1 MSQPES
7 AFLGAN
13 ARGKTMELEPHI
25 PVVSGRPH
33 EDSPDLPFLDL
44 PSADSRP
51 RLAVRNESA
60 FAETFQQIING
71 LPEQIALVDEDWI
84 ILAVNPAWTRTAAF
98 YGYDQLTP
106 GTNYLGFCEM
116 VAAQGHAP
124 AGLAARGIRDMEGS
138 GEPSFSFVYHGKD
151 RWEGFAFQLCV
162 KRIEVA
168 GRAMYTV
175 TRYDVT
181 ELIRLRQMREE
192 FSHSLIEHQE
202 EERRRMAREVHD
214 STMQLVA
221 SLGLSLGQIKRSKS
235 AKTRTGIVGE
245 MEELV
250 GQIQRELRAV
260 SFLAH
265 PPMVSE
271 LGLAKAVQQ
280 LAGGFGRRT
289 GLDIKVE
296 ADDSL
301 ALSQPAEVAIYRM
314 VQEALS
320 NVHRHA
326 QASEVVIGLHQRR
339 STLHVTIAD
348 NGTGMPARL
357 RTGVGLSSM
366 RERIEE
372 IGGRLMIRAGRPG
385 TILMAS
391 VPLHGEIRAVGDLAI
406 AV

>member
-1 MSQPES
+1 
-7 AFLGAN
+7 
-13 ARGKTMELEPHI
+13 MELKPDNL
-25 PVVSGRPH
+25 VVAGRLH

-44 PSADSRP
+44 PSAEVFPDLVSRDDP
-51 RLAVRNESA
+51 A
-60 FAETFQQIING
+60 FVETFQQIING
-71 LPEQIALVDEDWI
+71 LPEQIALVDEDWTI
-84 ILAVNPAWTRTAAF
+84 VAVNPAWTKTAAF
-98 YGYDQLTP
+98 YDYGELSP
-106 GTNYLGFCEM
+106 GANYLAFCER

-124 AGLAARGIRDMEGS
+124 AGLAAEGIRRMERS

-151 RWEGFAFQLCV
+151 RWEGSAFQLCI

-181 ELIRLRQMREE
+181 ELVHLRQMREE
-192 FSHSLIEHQE
+192 FSHSLIEHQD

-235 AKTRTGIVGE
+235 VKARTGIVGE

-271 LGLAKAVQQ
+271 LGLAKAVRQ
-280 LAGGFGRRT
+280 LAGGFARRT
-289 GLDIKVE
+289 GLDIK
-296 ADDSL
+296 ADVDD
-301 ALSQPAEVAIYRM
+301 ALSLSHPAEVAIYRM
-314 VQEALS
+314 IQEALS
-320 NVHRHA
+320 NAHRHA
-326 QASEVVIGLHQRR
+326 QATEIVIGLHQRR
-339 STLHVTIAD
+339 SMLHVTVAD
-348 NGTGMPARL
+348 NGTGMPANL
-357 RTGVGLSSM
+357 RTGVGLPSM

-385 TILMAS
+385 TILMVS
-391 VPLHGEIRAVGDLAI
+391 VPLHSEIRAVGDLAI

>member
-1 MSQPES
+1 
-7 AFLGAN
+7 
-13 ARGKTMELEPHI
+13 MELEPDTLVI
-25 PVVSGRPH
+25 AGRLH

-44 PSADSRP
+44 PSAEVFAD
-51 RLAVRNESA
+51 LAVRA
-60 FAETFQQIING
+60 DLPFVETFQQIING
-71 LPEQIALVDEDWI
+71 LPEQIALVDEDWT
-84 ILAVNPAWTRTAAF
+84 ILAVNPAWVRTAAF
-98 YGYDQLTP
+98 YGYDQLVP

-116 VAAQGHAP
+116 VAEQGHAP
-124 AGLAARGIRDMEGS
+124 AGLAAKGIRGMARN

-151 RWEGFAFQLCV
+151 RWEGFAFQLCI
-162 KRIEVA
+162 KRIEAA
-168 GRAMYTV
+168 GRTMYTV

-181 ELIRLRQMREE
+181 ELIHLRLMREE
-192 FSHSLIEHQE
+192 FSHSLIEHQD

-221 SLGLSLGQIKRSKS
+221 SLGLSLGQIKRSKNV
-235 AKTRTGIVGE
+235 KTRTGIVGE

-271 LGLAKAVQQ
+271 LGFAKAVRQ

-289 GLDIKVE
+289 GLAIEVDV
-296 ADDSL
+296 DDTLSL
-301 ALSQPAEVAIYRM
+301 SHPAEVAIYRM
-314 VQEALS
+314 IQEALS

-326 QASEVVIGLHQRR
+326 QATEIVIGLHQRR
-339 STLHVTIAD
+339 STLHITIAD
-348 NGTGMPARL
+348 NGTGMPEKL

-391 VPLHGEIRAVGDLAI
+391 LPLHGEIRAVGDLAI

>member
-1 MSQPES
+1 
-7 AFLGAN
+7 
-13 ARGKTMELEPHI
+13 MELEPDNLA
-25 PVVSGRPH
+25 VAGRLH
-33 EDSPDLPFLDL
+33 EDSPDLPFPDL
-44 PSADSRP
+44 PSAEVYHD
-51 RLAVRNESA
+51 LALRTDPVFLEA
-60 FAETFQQIING
+60 FQQIING
-71 LPEQIALVDEDWI
+71 LPEQIALVDEDWT
-84 ILAVNPAWTRTAAF
+84 ILAVNPAWIRTAAL

-106 GTNYLGFCEM
+106 GANYLGFCEM
-116 VAAQGHAP
+116 VAEHGHAP
-124 AGLAARGIRDMEGS
+124 AGLAAEGIRGLKRS

-151 RWEGFAFQLCV
+151 RWEGFAFQLCI

-168 GRAMYTV
+168 GRTMYTV

-181 ELIRLRQMREE
+181 ELVHLRQMREE

-235 AKTRTGIVGE
+235 VKTRTGIVGE

-250 GQIQRELRAV
+250 GQIQRELRTV

-265 PPMVSE
+265 PPVVSE
-271 LGLAKAVQQ
+271 LGLARAVRQ

-289 GLDIKVE
+289 GLEITVE
-296 ADDSL
+296 ADESL
-301 ALSQPAEVAIYRM
+301 SLSQAAEVAIYRM

-326 QASEVVIGLHQRR
+326 QASKVVIGLHQRR
-339 STLHVTIAD
+339 SILHVTIAD
-348 NGTGMPARL
+348 NGTGMPGNP

-391 VPLHGEIRAVGDLAI
+391 VPPHGEIRAVGDLAI